1 MSTRIGVDIGG
12 TFTDLVFYDDAT
24 GDVRVGKTLS
34 TPAQLEQGVL
44 DVVNETLVVD
54 QIRDAEYFLHGT
66 TAGLNLLLTESGAQT
81 GLLCTDGFR
90 DILEVRH
97 AETEVIYDLFWK
109 PPVPLVPR
117 RWRLP
122 VRERLSADGEVLVP
136 FEAGDVEEA
145 ARIFGEAGVEAV
157 AVCFLN
163 AYVNPAHE
171 LAAEE
176 LLKEHGFSG
185 NISLSHR
192 LSRELREYQRTSTTV
207 IDAYIRRDTARY
219 ARSLEEGLR
228 DRGFGG
234 QFVVMRSGGGT
245 MPGEE
250 LATRPVEAIQSGP
263 VAGAE
268 GGAEIARALSWP
280 LAVTA
285 DVGGTS
291 FDTALIVDGQPIV
304 KHEGEIVGWP
314 VQTQWVDVHSIGSGG
329 GSVAYLD
336 AGRLRVGPRSAGAS
350 PGPACYG
357 RGGTEPTVTDA
368 ALLLGMF
375 GDGVL
380 SEGLRLDAELARTAM
395 EPVASGLSVSV
406 EEAAQAILKVATV
419 AQAEAI
425 REITIGQGED
435 PREAWLVL
443 FGGAGPLF
451 GTLLAEEL
459 DVEGVAVPPHAGN
472 FSAWGLLGQAVTR
485 DVARTLI
492 RRLDAA
498 LIDEINGQ
506 LREMYEEI
514 SGDAGPAAEQVEHLA
529 GLDLRYVG
537 QDHTLTVWLPAAEGR
552 IGTDIDSIRGL
563 FEEQYQRRYGTTLEE
578 GLEVA
583 TLRGMTRT
591 PLPRRTREH
600 VIAGEH
606 RNPERPA
613 SARAFS
619 FTEAEW
625 REFAVLQREDI
636 PVGTTVAGPAIVFE
650 PTATTYVDVGFT
662 VEANPTG
669 GLLLTGGSAGDR
681 AVTRDQPTVSAQSD
695 EGSSAVR
702 LGGEAADAVTTE
714 VIRYALLSA
723 AGQIRRVLVRTAF
736 SQIIYEIV
744 DFACGLFDREGRLL
758 AQAPSLAAFLGTLD
772 MCTTAAVEAVGGA
785 ESLREGD
792 ILVYNIPY
800 GTGSHPQ
807 DVAVVMPAFADEE
820 LVGFAGIKS
829 HWVDIAGKDPYC
841 ADTQDTYQEGTIFPG
856 VKLYEAGVRN
866 DALWR
871 MILANSRVPTWLAGD
886 VNANVGGVRTGTA
899 ALSAIVEKHGRE
911 AFDSAV
917 TRIFAASERG
927 VREFIEAIPD
937 GRYVSQR
944 MIDNNGLG
952 LDASLSFEVAYE
964 IEGSDLT
971 IDLTGFP
978 PQQPGPVNTPL
989 PGAISAGRLGL
1000 AALTGVARESPDDG
1014 MFRPIHFR
1022 SIPGTIPHPV
1032 RPAPCFNFMI
1042 AQYHVFDGMYRALA
1056 DVVPEKVTAMVGGD
1070 PIACVFWGD
1079 ERLPFQ
1085 LLEDVDEPWIE
1096 SQAMPM
1102 GMGGNVH
1109 DDGGN
1114 SLFHLLDGGS
1124 RVASIEVF
1132 EARIPWM
1139 LDRYEL
1145 RADSPGPGRT
1155 RGGLGLNIFCR
1166 PLRDSWVTSIIEH
1179 TKSPTSGLFGGGPG
1193 TNCRVFVVHPDGSET
1208 DHPRVAALPLVTG
1221 QRFYLQTGGGGG
1233 YGPPEERPVE
1243 AVAADLIDGY
1253 LTLDYVRRHYPKQL
1267 AEIKANGLLPSWS
1280 RPA

>member
-24 GDVRVGKTLS
+24 GDARVGKTLT
-34 TPAQLEQGVL
+34 TPGQLERAVL
-44 DVVNETLVVD
+44 DVVGETLSAE
-54 QIRDAEYFLHGT
+54 QISEAEHFLHGT
-66 TAGLNLLLTESGAQT
+66 TAGLNLLLTGSGSPT

-90 DILEVRH
+90 DVLEIRH
-97 AETEVIYDLFWK
+97 AETGVIYDLFWR
-109 PPVPLVPR
+109 PPEPLSPR

-122 VRERLSADGEVLVP
+122 VRERVRADGEVLVRL
-136 FEAGDVEEA
+136 EAGDVEEA
-145 ARIFGEAGVEAV
+145 ARTFGEAGVEAV

-163 AYVNPAHE
+163 SYMNPAHE
-171 LAAEE
+171 LEAER
-176 LLKEHGFSG
+176 LLKEYGFAG

-192 LSRELREYQRTSTTV
+192 LSRELREYQRTSTAV

-219 ARSLEEGLR
+219 ARSLDEGLKR
-228 DRGFGG
+228 QGFAG
-234 QFVVMRSGGGT
+234 QFAVMRSGGGT

-250 LATRPVEAIQSGP
+250 LATRPVEALQSGP

-268 GGAEIARALSWP
+268 GGAEIARALGWP
-280 LAVTA
+280 VAVTA

-291 FDTALIVDGQPIV
+291 FDTALILDGQPIV
-304 KHEGEIVGWP
+304 KHEGEILGWP

-336 AGRLRVGPRSAGAS
+336 AGRLRVGPRSAGAV

-357 RGGTEPTVTDA
+357 SGGTEPTVTDA

-375 GDGVL
+375 GDGLL

-395 EPVASGLSVSV
+395 EPVAGALSVSV
-406 EEAAQAILKVATV
+406 EEAAQAVLKIATV

-451 GTLLAEEL
+451 GPLLADEL
-459 DVEGVAVPPHAGN
+459 SVRGVAVPPHAGN

-485 DVARTLI
+485 DVSRTLI
-492 RRLDAA
+492 RRLDQK
-498 LIDEINGQ
+498 LIDEINQQ
-506 LREMYEEI
+506 LDKMYDEI
-514 SGDAGPAAEQVEHLA
+514 SGGAGPGAVNGIERLA

-537 QDHTLTVWLPAAEGR
+537 QDHTLTVWFPTVER
-552 IGTDIDSIRGL
+552 QIDADLDAIRAL
-563 FEEQYQRRYGTTLEE
+563 FEQQYERRYGTTLEE

-583 TLRGMTRT
+583 TLRAMTRT
-591 PLPRRTREH
+591 SLPRRAQEH
-600 VIAGEH
+600 VISGE
-606 RNPERPA
+606 ERDVER
-613 SARAFS
+613 SAATRAFS
-619 FTEAEW
+619 FAEAEW
-625 REFAVLQREDI
+625 RDFAVLERSDI
-636 PVGTTVAGPAIVFE
+636 AVGAAVSGPAIIFE

-669 GLLLTGGSAGDR
+669 GLLM
-681 AVTRDQPTVSAQSD
+681 TRGEA
-695 EGSSAVR
+695 EGRVAAHTAPSSARADEDSSTARV
-702 LGGEAADAVTTE
+702 GGEAADAVTTE

-723 AGQIRRVLVRTAF
+723 AGQIRRVLIRTAF

-744 DFACGLFDREGRLL
+744 DFAAGLFDREGRLL

-772 MCTTAAVEAVGGA
+772 LCTQAAVEAVGGS

-807 DVAVVMPAFADEE
+807 DVAVVMPAFVDGE

-886 VNANVGGVRTGTA
+886 VNANVGAVRTGTA

-917 TRIFAASERG
+917 SRIFAASERG
-927 VREFIEAIPD
+927 VREFLEAIPD
-937 GRYVSQR
+937 GRYVAQR
-944 MIDNNGLG
+944 MIDNNGLD

-1000 AALTGVARESPDDG
+1000 AALAGVARESPDDG
-1014 MFRPIHFR
+1014 MFRPIHFK
-1022 SIPGTIPHPV
+1022 STPGTVAHPV

-1056 DVVPEKVTAMVGGD
+1056 DVVPEKITAMVGGD
-1070 PIACVFWGD
+1070 PIACVFWGN

-1102 GMGGNVH
+1102 GMGGNIRR
-1109 DDGGN
+1109 DGGN

-1145 RADSPGPGRT
+1145 RVDSPGPGRT

-1166 PLRDSWVTSIIEH
+1166 PLVDSWVTSIIEH
-1179 TKSPTSGLFGGGPG
+1179 TKSPTSGLFGGGQG
-1193 TNCRVFVVHPDGSET
+1193 TNCRVFVVHADGTET
-1208 DHPRVAALPLVTG
+1208 DHPRAAALPLAADCAFNF
-1221 QRFYLQTGGGGG
+1221 QSGGGGG
-1233 YGPPEERPVE
+1233 YGPPEERP
-1243 AVAADLIDGY
+1243 AQAIADDLIDGY
-1253 LTLDYVRRHYPKQL
+1253 LSLDYVRRHYPAQL
-1267 AEIKANGLLPSWS
+1267 AEIETNGLLPSWS
-1280 RPA
+1280 RLA

>member
-24 GDVRVGKTLS
+24 GDVRVGKTLT
-34 TPAQLEQGVL
+34 TPGQLEQGVL
-44 DVVNETLVVD
+44 DVVGETLSAE
-54 QIRDAEYFLHGT
+54 QIGQAEHFLHGT
-66 TAGLNLLLTESGAQT
+66 TAGLNLLLTGSGAST

-90 DILEVRH
+90 DVLEIRH
-97 AETEVIYDLFWK
+97 AETGVIYDLFWK
-109 PPVPLVPR
+109 PPAPLSPR

-122 VRERLSADGEVLVP
+122 IRERTRADGEVLTP
-136 FEAGDVEEA
+136 LEARDVQKA
-145 ARIFGEAGVEAV
+145 ARTFDEAGVEAV

-163 AYVNPAHE
+163 SYINPAHE
-171 LAAEE
+171 LEAER
-176 LLKEHGFSG
+176 LLKEHGFAG

-192 LSRELREYQRTSTTV
+192 LSGELREYQRTSTAV
-207 IDAYIRRDTARY
+207 IDAYIRRDTGRY
-219 ARSLEEGLR
+219 ARSLDEGLKR
-228 DRGFGG
+228 QGFAG
-234 QFVVMRSGGGT
+234 QFAVMRSGGGT

-268 GGAEIARALSWP
+268 GGAEIARALGWP
-280 LAVTA
+280 VAVTA

-291 FDTALIVDGQPIV
+291 FDTALILDGQPIV
-304 KHEGEIVGWP
+304 KHEGEIEGWP

-329 GSVAYLD
+329 GSIAYLD
-336 AGRLRVGPRSAGAS
+336 AGRLRVGPRSAGAA

-357 RGGTEPTVTDA
+357 RGGSEPTVTDA

-375 GDGVL
+375 GDGLL

-395 EPVASGLSVSV
+395 EPVAADLSVSV
-406 EEAAQAILKVATV
+406 EEAAQAVLKIATV

-451 GTLLAEEL
+451 GPLLADEL
-459 DVEGVAVPPHAGN
+459 SVKGVAVPPHAGN

-485 DVARTLI
+485 DVSRTLI
-492 RRLDAA
+492 RRLDDA
-498 LIDEINGQ
+498 LLVEIDNQ
-506 LREMYEEI
+506 LDGMYDKIGGGSANDQET
-514 SGDAGPAAEQVEHLA
+514 EHHA

-537 QDHTLTVWLPAAEGR
+537 QDHTLTVWVPARGR
-552 IGTDIDSIRGL
+552 RLDTGADAVREL
-563 FEEQYQRRYGTTLEE
+563 FEQQYERRYGTTLEE

-583 TLRGMTRT
+583 TLRAMTRT
-591 PLPRRTREH
+591 PLPRRAQEH
-600 VIAGEH
+600 VFSDEQ
-606 RNPERPA
+606 PDVDRPA
-613 SARAFS
+613 TTPAFS
-619 FTEAEW
+619 FAEAEW
-625 REFAVLQREDI
+625 TDFAVLQRSDI
-636 PVGTTVAGPAIVFE
+636 ETGATVSGPAIVFE
-650 PTATTYVDVGFT
+650 PTATTYVDVGFS
-662 VEANPTG
+662 VEADPTA
-669 GLLLTGGSAGDR
+669 GLLM
-681 AVTRDQPTVSAQSD
+681 TRSKPSSGQAD
-695 EGSSAVR
+695 EHSGAARV
-702 LGGEAADAVTTE
+702 GGEAADAVTTE

-723 AGQIRRVLVRTAF
+723 AGQIRRVLMRTAF

-744 DFACGLFDREGRLL
+744 DFAAGLFDRDGRLL

-772 MCTTAAVEAVGGA
+772 LCTKAAVEAVGGS
-785 ESLREGD
+785 ESLAEGD

-807 DVAVVMPAFADEE
+807 DVAVVMPAFADGE

-841 ADTQDTYQEGTIFPG
+841 ADTQDTFQEGTIFPG
-856 VKLYEAGVRN
+856 VKLYEGGVRN

-871 MILANSRVPTWLAGD
+871 MILANCRVPTWLAGD
-886 VNANVGGVRTGTA
+886 VNANIGGVRTGTA
-899 ALSAIVEKHGRE
+899 ALGAIVEKYGRE

-917 TRIFAASERG
+917 DRMFAASEQG
-927 VREFIEAIPD
+927 VRAFLEAIPD
-937 GRYVSQR
+937 GRYVAQR
-944 MIDNNGLG
+944 MIDNDG
-952 LDASLSFEVAYE
+952 LDLDNSLSFEVAYE
-964 IEGSDLT
+964 IEGSDMT
-971 IDLTGFP
+971 VDLTGFP

-1014 MFRPIHFR
+1014 MFRPIHFK
-1022 SIPGTIPHPV
+1022 STPGTVAHPV

-1056 DVVPEKVTAMVGGD
+1056 HVVPEKVTAMVGGD

-1102 GMGGNVH
+1102 GMGGNIRG
-1109 DDGGN
+1109 DGGN

-1139 LDRYEL
+1139 LDTYEL
-1145 RADSPGPGRT
+1145 RVDSPGPGRT

-1166 PLRDSWVTSIIEH
+1166 PLVDSWVTSIIEH
-1179 TKSPTSGLFGGGPG
+1179 TKSPASGLFGGGEG
-1193 TNCRVFVVHPDGSET
+1193 TNCRVFVVHADGTET
-1208 DHPRVAALPLVTG
+1208 DHPRAAALPLAANCG
-1221 QRFYLQTGGGGG
+1221 FNFQSGGGGG
-1233 YGPPEERPVE
+1233 YGPPEERPVQE
-1243 AVAADLIDGY
+1243 VADDLIDGY
-1253 LTLDYVRRHYPKQL
+1253 HTLDYVRTHYPAQL
-1267 AEIKANGLLPSWS
+1267 AAIEADGLLPSWS
-1280 RPA
+1280 RLA